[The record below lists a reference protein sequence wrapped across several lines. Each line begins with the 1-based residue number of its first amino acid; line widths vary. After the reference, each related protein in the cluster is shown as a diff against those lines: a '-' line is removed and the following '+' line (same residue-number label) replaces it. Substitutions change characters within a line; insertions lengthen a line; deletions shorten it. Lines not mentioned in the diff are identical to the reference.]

1 MGGYKNTEGYPDP
14 TAGMAIHEV
23 QKEEKR
29 KEHNEAVSTLITMLK
44 QIISLAGFEL
54 VGRIVLRIRKQ
65 ERSIGNACK
74 LRGFEETRR
83 TEGGT

>member
-23 QKEEKR
+23 QKEERR

-54 VGRIVLRIRKQ
+54 VGRIVLKDK
-65 ERSIGNACK
+65 ERSTGNACK
-74 LRGFEETRR
+74 FRGFEETRR
-83 TEGGT
+83 AEGGT